1 MYIKKYLPT
10 ILFVYFCMGWIYLF
24 TCTTIFM
31 LQWERVFPF
40 SIWREKNQ
48 WSFSEL
54 KENPWHNTIKRN
66 REITWEGKSWPYRV
80 IFFYEIRRVTIWGY
94 LPWTPK
100 TSEKSP
106 QVLNVNKNMSNIKT
120 AIIFKGVVLQDQ
132 DLIWKDFKLEY
143 LHNRYHQPKSV
154 SDKRRLTVSTSI
166 LSVAVF
172 LAISYLS
179 ILRRRLHE
187 MYVRKLENIVEI
199 SLLSIT

>member
-1 MYIKKYLPT
+1 
-10 ILFVYFCMGWIYLF
+10 
-24 TCTTIFM
+24 
-31 LQWERVFPF
+31 
-40 SIWREKNQ
+40 
-48 WSFSEL
+48 
-54 KENPWHNTIKRN
+54 
-66 REITWEGKSWPYRV
+66 
-80 IFFYEIRRVTIWGY
+80 
-94 LPWTPK
+94 
-100 TSEKSP
+100 
-106 QVLNVNKNMSNIKT
+106 MSNIKT